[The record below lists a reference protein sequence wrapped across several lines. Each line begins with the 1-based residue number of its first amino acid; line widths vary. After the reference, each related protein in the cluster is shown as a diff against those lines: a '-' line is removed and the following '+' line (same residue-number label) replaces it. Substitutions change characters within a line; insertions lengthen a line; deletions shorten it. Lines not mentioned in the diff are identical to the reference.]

1 MDLNLLWI
9 ETVYIG
15 LYIGLYRKVS
25 LKLSLYAWCVEQ
37 KSSLPLITIIR
48 RDWYVKVEF
57 LVFYQTGPV
66 RRKRYKWEE
75 NTQKMLI
82 ELSKLSQYNQ
92 NTETQRK
99 SNSGETIFFKKLSFL
114 YTLVKEVKRRKSLS
128 KKIIK
133 HESLVLGTFPMNT
146 RIKHSTK
153 SLNKLTF
160 RTWSCHYAQ

>member
-92 NTETQRK
+92 NTETRRK
-99 SNSGETIFFKKLSFL
+99 SNSGETIFKKKNCKGSQ
-114 YTLVKEVKRRKSLS
+114 TSTVSL
-128 KKIIK
+128 
-133 HESLVLGTFPMNT
+133 EENNQT
-146 RIKHSTK
+146 RVSCTWNFSYEYSNQTQH
-153 SLNKLTF
+153 NKLE
-160 RTWSCHYAQ
+160 

>member
-92 NTETQRK
+92 NTETRRK
-99 SNSGETIFFKKLSFL
+99 SNSGETIF
-114 YTLVKEVKRRKSLS
+114 
-128 KKIIK
+128 
-133 HESLVLGTFPMNT
+133 
-146 RIKHSTK
+146 
-153 SLNKLTF
+153 
-160 RTWSCHYAQ
+160 